1 MSKYIG
7 RLIKLGIGKET
18 VRGTAAAA
26 TYWLPVMKVD
36 HADKA
41 EYAVNEAGFGTIVD
55 SVGGEVTKNWG
66 EGGFSALLGD
76 KHFGLILYA
85 LFGTLQSAAK
95 SAPNADVYDHT
106 VTLAENAQHQSL
118 TIGVDES
125 NGDYQFPLGMLNS
138 LELKFELAKLLEYTA
153 TFKSKKGTSASLTP
167 ALPAENIFR
176 PQDFHFY
183 IAANLAGLDA
193 ASEIPVKSCS
203 LKIEKDV
210 EDYDVLGS
218 TEPSDIL
225 NKSVKITGSVT
236 LIWDAETYKNYYLQG
251 TTKAVR
257 IKLTD
262 TGVTIGSA
270 LNPELKIDLAKVI
283 FNDFSKDTALN
294 NIVMQTLSFKAVY
307 STSDSKVGEAVLT
320 NLVTSY

>member
-7 RLIKLGIGKET
+7 RLIKLGIGKES
-18 VRGTAAAA
+18 VRGTAATP
-26 TYWLPVMKVD
+26 TYWLPITKTD
-36 HADKA
+36 HADKID
-41 EYAVNEAGFGTIVD
+41 YAVNEAGFGTIVD
-55 SVGGEVTKNWG
+55 NVGAEVVKQYG

-85 LFGTLQSAAK
+85 LFGAVSSQAK
-95 SAPNADVYDHT
+95 IAPNADVYDHSF
-106 VTLAENAQHQSL
+106 TLAESAQHQSL
-118 TIGVDES
+118 TIGVDEA
-125 NGDYQFPLGMLNS
+125 NGDYQFPLGVLNS
-138 LELKFELAKLLEYTA
+138 LELKFETAKLLEYTA
-153 TFKSKKGTSASLTP
+153 NFRSKKGGSASLTP

-193 ASEIPVKSCS
+193 ANEIPVKSFN
-203 LKIEKDV
+203 LKVEKEA

-225 NKSVKITGSVT
+225 NKQVKISGSVT
-236 LIWDAETYKNYYLQG
+236 LVWDAETYKAYYLAG
-251 TTKAVR
+251 TNKAIR

-270 LNPELKIDLAKVI
+270 LNPELKIDLAKCI
-283 FNDFSKDTALN
+283 FNDFSKDTALGN
-294 NIVMQTLSFKAVY
+294 VVMQTISFKAAY
-307 STSDSKVGEAVLT
+307 STGDSKVGLATLT
-320 NLVTSY
+320 NLVASY